1 MIIIIIKYF
10 ILKDLSFHS
19 NDKSFSMF
27 YFNNS
32 SGHSGSYIPIID
44 NEFAEYVADFFTKE
58 IKKLQK

>member
-1 MIIIIIKYF
+1 
-10 ILKDLSFHS
+10 
-19 NDKSFSMF
+19 MF

-58 IKKLQK
+58 IKKLQKWMIIFFIYL